1 MAVMPRLLARAIA
14 GVPSSVANAISS
26 LYCGLAAR
34 HARMNIYDLARSPH
48 ASFVSRAVAKAVG
61 F

>member
-1 MAVMPRLLARAIA
+1 MSTWARTLSRAIA
-14 GVPSSVANAISS
+14 SVPPALANAVSS
-26 LYCGLAAR
+26 AYCFLVAR
-34 HARMNIYDLARSPH
+34 HARMNIYDLARSAN